1 MGAVGSGVAVAAG
14 AGDGDGVAVGVG
26 AGDGVALGDGAG
38 VSVGVGVS
46 VSLGGTAVAVG
57 EGGCG
62 VALTVGVGEG
72 GCGVGLAVGVSDG
85 PGVADGVGVTVSTIT
100 VASGDGPPTTWE
112 AGGLP
117 MPQATMPNITSNTIQ
132 MLAFLI
138 SLTSPD
144 PRAAGRVDWHRWGDT
159 NIAPLGA
166 RTNT

>member
-1 MGAVGSGVAVAAG
+1 VAVAAG
-14 AGDGDGVAVGVG
+14 AGDGVAVGVG
-26 AGDGVALGDGAG
+26 AGDGVALGDGVG
-38 VSVGVGVS
+38 VSVGVGVW

-85 PGVADGVGVTVSTIT
+85 PGVADGVGITVSTIT

-112 AGGLP
+112 TGGLP
-117 MPQATMPNITSNTIQ
+117 MPQATMPNITSNAIQ

-144 PRAAGRVDWHRWGDT
+144 PRAAGREDWPCWGDS
-159 NIAPLGA
+159 NIALEHA
-166 RTNT
+166 NT